1 MHAYRIHHVA
11 YVVADLDAAIPHFV
25 ERYGMAVEVREV
37 MSEQGVEA
45 VALGVGPGQVE
56 LIQPLDG
63 ESPIARF
70 LASRG
75 EGFHHVAYEV
85 DDLDAALAEL
95 RAAGEELIDQAPR
108 RGLGDHMI
116 AFVHPRSGMGAL
128 TELVQRET
136 GTHAG

>member
-1 MHAYRIHHVA
+1 MHAHRIHHVA
-11 YVVADLDAAIPHFV
+11 YVVADLDTAIPHFV

-37 MSEQGVEA
+37 MAEQGVEA
-45 VALGVGPGQVE
+45 VALGIGPGQVE
-56 LIQPLDG
+56 LIQPLDTQ
-63 ESPIARF
+63 SPIARF

-108 RGLGDHMI
+108 RGLGGHMI

-128 TELVQRET
+128 TELVQREA
-136 GTHAG
+136 GAHAG

>member
-1 MHAYRIHHVA
+1 MHAHRIHHVA
-11 YVVADLDAAIPHFV
+11 YVVADLDTAIPHFV
-25 ERYGMAVEVREV
+25 ERYGMQVEVREV
-37 MSEQGVEA
+37 MAEQGVEA
-45 VALGVGPGQVE
+45 VALGIGPGQVE
-56 LIQPLDG
+56 LIQPLDT

-85 DDLDAALAEL
+85 DDLDTALAEL

-108 RGLGDHMI
+108 RGLGGHMI

-128 TELVQRET
+128 TELVQREP
-136 GTHAG
+136 GSHAG

>member
-1 MHAYRIHHVA
+1 V
-11 YVVADLDAAIPHFV
+11 
-25 ERYGMAVEVREV
+25 MA
-37 MSEQGVEA
+37 EQGVEA

-56 LIQPLDG
+56 LIQPLDD

-85 DDLDAALAEL
+85 ANLEAALAEL
-95 RAAGEELIDQAPR
+95 RAAGHELIDQAPR
-108 RGLGDHMI
+108 RGLGGHMI

-128 TELVQRET
+128 TELVQREPDE
-136 GTHAG
+136 HAG

>member
-1 MHAYRIHHVA
+1 MHAHRIHHVA
-11 YVVADLDAAIPHFV
+11 YVVADLDAAIPHFI

-56 LIQPLDG
+56 LIQPLDD

-85 DDLDAALAEL
+85 DDLEAALAEL

-108 RGLGDHMI
+108 RGLGGHRI

>member
-1 MHAYRIHHVA
+1 M
-11 YVVADLDAAIPHFV
+11 VADLDMAIPHFV

-95 RAAGEELIDQAPR
+95 RAAGEELIDHAPR
-108 RGLGDHMI
+108 RGLGGHMI

-128 TELVQRET
+128 TELVQREP
-136 GTHAG
+136 GGHAG